1 MFPLNVNVK
10 KQRSC
15 LPVRNF
21 TLKDVLVA
29 LKPQGI
35 KHMVHQTL
43 HGWQDQD
50 HLMDVMLSVSE
61 D

>member
-10 KQRSC
+10 KQRSS

-29 LKPQGI
+29 LKLQGI
-35 KHMVHQTL
+35 KHMAHQTL
-43 HGWQDQD
+43 HEGQDQD
-50 HLMDVMLSVSE
+50 HLTDVMLSVSE